1 MFAFRR
7 FLRRLSSDWAE
18 RADKTS
24 SAKQGFYTQARSEY
38 LKFHPG
44 APERRL
50 KQIALAVAALPVEPA
65 SPAGL
70 VALRA
75 ACVAGLLYALFIAL
89 SGVSIFVILPTA
101 SGAVM
106 AGFWLI
112 FGALIAFVVWRMYRR
127 RNGLTMDTVAFIGVF
142 FLFQAFRLLLEKR
155 QYDEYTIVIG
165 VFIVA
170 VAVLSTLV
178 IATRRARVRL
188 CTDTSW
194 FSRPGQT
201 EYGDWDWRTREEK
214 ENAVLINRQTL
225 QAISRPEP

>member
-7 FLRRLSSDWAE
+7 FLRRLPDDWAAC
-18 RADKTS
+18 ADKTS

-70 VALRA
+70 AALRVA
-75 ACVAGLLYALFIAL
+75 SVAGLLYAIIIAL
-89 SGVSIFVILPTA
+89 NGVSIFVILPTVF
-101 SGAVM
+101 GAVV
-106 AGFWLI
+106 AGFGLL
-112 FGALIAFVVWRMYRR
+112 FAALMAFVIWRMYRR

-142 FLFQAFRLLLEKR
+142 FLFQAFRLLIEKR

-165 VFIVA
+165 VFLVA
-170 VAVLSTLV
+170 VTVLSTLV
-178 IATRRARVRL
+178 IAIRRARVRL

-214 ENAVLINRQTL
+214 EGSTLIDRQARRAV
-225 QAISRPEP
+225 SRPEP